1 MNEAL
6 QTILTRRSIRAF
18 TAQEIPH
25 ETLALIAEA
34 AIQAPS
40 AMNRQLNQYIVV
52 ADREKIDRLAA
63 AMRKALGRE
72 DYNFYKP
79 AALILCTAPRTSR
92 LGVDDCACAM
102 ENIMLAAHALGV
114 GSVWINQVRDVC
126 DEPEV
131 RAVLTDFGVPADFVS
146 HGTAAL
152 GYAAAPAAPMHKRE
166 DAVVWA

>member
-6 QTILTRRSIRAF
+6 QNVLTRRSIRAF
-18 TAQEIPH
+18 TGQEIAH
-25 ETLALIAEA
+25 EDLALIAEA

-40 AMNRQLNQYIVV
+40 AMNRQLDQYTVV
-52 ADREKIDRLAA
+52 ADRDKIERLAA
-63 AMRKALGRE
+63 AMRKALGK
-72 DYNFYKP
+72 DSYNFYKP
-79 AALILCTAPRTSR
+79 AALILCSAPRTSR

-102 ENIMLAAHALGV
+102 ENMFLAAHALGI

-126 DEPEV
+126 DEPGV
-131 RAVLTDFGVPADFVS
+131 RAVLTDFGVPADHIC

-166 DAVVWA
+166 DAIVWA